1 MHPYA
6 TDSEERK
13 QIAFYIAALSIFLA
27 WGLSRIVSLNK
38 PGFMW
43 WIDAPSTIGIYGLLY
58 YLFDRHLWRWKIW
71 RRLGIVKVPDLNGDW
86 SGHVCSS
93 FDDYNKI
100 SDATLKISQH
110 WTHISIVLESERSG
124 SKSQIAAILT
134 KDLNIAILSYEY
146 MNEPLPDAEDTMHM
160 HRGTARLV
168 LKDNGNLLEGDY
180 YTGKGRETFGRLI
193 FGRK

>member
-1 MHPYA
+1 
-6 TDSEERK
+6 
-13 QIAFYIAALSIFLA
+13 
-27 WGLSRIVSLNK
+27 
-38 PGFMW
+38 
-43 WIDAPSTIGIYGLLY
+43 
-58 YLFDRHLWRWKIW
+58 
-71 RRLGIVKVPDLNGDW
+71 
-86 SGHVCSS
+86 
-93 FDDYNKI
+93 
-100 SDATLKISQH
+100 
-110 WTHISIVLESERSG
+110 VLESERSG

-168 LKDNGNLLEGDY
+168 LKDNRNLLEGDY